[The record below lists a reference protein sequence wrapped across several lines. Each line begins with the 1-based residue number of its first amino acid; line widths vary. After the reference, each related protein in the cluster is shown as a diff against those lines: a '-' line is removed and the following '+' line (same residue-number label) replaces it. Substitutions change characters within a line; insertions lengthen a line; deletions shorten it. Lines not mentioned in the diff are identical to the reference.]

1 MREVRKAK
9 SHHFSCNYLRHN
21 GPHPE
26 LASARVDPTSLPG
39 VMMRIYAGDGA
50 TKQLPENIK
59 IGDPLSMIINIDQQ
73 EKYGITISDCMVRDG
88 LKWGEQRLLDKQG

>member
-1 MREVRKAK
+1 
-9 SHHFSCNYLRHN
+9 
-21 GPHPE
+21 
-26 LASARVDPTSLPG
+26 
-39 VMMRIYAGDGA
+39 MMRIYAGDGT